1 MKILAFAGSNSSTS
15 INKALV
21 TYTASFFKET
31 EILDLN
37 DYETVILSVDR
48 KKESGIPQKVLDFS
62 EKIARADAIL
72 LSLAEHNGAYSAAF
86 KNLFDWLSL
95 IPKKTVFMDRPILL
109 MAASPGKRGGK
120 SVLQIAENR
129 FPFNGGKVITTF
141 SFPKFNDN
149 FDTSSNK
156 ITNKELDDEL
166 KDKIQFF
173 QKQFRES
180 LAEK

>member
-37 DYETVILSVDR
+37 DYETAILSIDR
-48 KKESGIPQKVLDFS
+48 KNESGIPQKILDFS
-62 EKIARADAIL
+62 EKINGVDGII

-86 KNLFDWLSL
+86 KNIFDWLSL
-95 IPKKTVFMDRPILL
+95 IPGKTVFMEKPILL

-120 SVLQIAENR
+120 SVLEIAEKR
-129 FPFNGGKVITTF
+129 FPFNGGKVVTSF
-141 SFPKFNDN
+141 SFPAFNDN
-149 FDTSSNK
+149 FDTDEGK
-156 ITNKELDDEL
+156 ITHETLDQEL
-166 KDKIQFF
+166 KKKIEEFKAF
-173 QKQFRES
+173 
-180 LAEK
+180 LNNN